1 MPEPDEEPAVPGD
14 LPGAA
19 VGRGASRRRETGPE
33 PEPERRREAGLEE
46 GSVEKDTTDTTA
58 RRPSGSAVVQGA
70 HMTYQGP
77 GVMPGLEPPNPP
89 GPASTA
95 GRAEAMPPTAGGT
108 PGGEDVPDG
117 TVPPEPPARPPVTGE
132 IVPGTPTVP
141 AAAPAVPTVPAVPTA
156 GAASAGSAVLGGAV
170 LQPQLDAFLAAHEDE
185 LIAFRRDLHMHPEL
199 GYSEHRTTRKIAERL
214 RAAGL
219 KPVILPKG
227 TGLFCDVGP
236 TDGGTVALRA
246 DIDALPLQDEK
257 EGVPYRSTVPGVAHA
272 CGHDAHT
279 SIVLGAGLFLAQQ
292 AEAGLLPGRVRLL
305 FQPAEETPGGALDVM
320 AAGGIAGVDRA
331 FALHCDPR
339 IEVGELGLRTGPI
352 TAACD
357 KVYVKVTGPG
367 GHTARPHLTADLVY
381 ALAKI
386 VTELPSALSR
396 RVDPRSSLSLVWGRV
411 SAGSVANAIPDDGIA
426 EGTVRCLDDD
436 AWHRAPEMMKALL
449 QSVAAAYDV
458 EASLEYVRGVPPTV
472 NEATSVQMF
481 RDAAAQ
487 VLDEE
492 GVVPTPQS
500 LGGEDFGW
508 YLESI
513 PGALA
518 RLGVRTPGSPGEYDL
533 HRGDF
538 DVDESCIAVGVRV
551 LSATALTALW
561 EGGRPGDTEPIEGAA
576 LA

>member
-1 MPEPDEEPAVPGD
+1 MPGPERPARPDGGPEGTA
-14 LPGAA
+14 
-19 VGRGASRRRETGPE
+19 RGASGESTGGTGASGARDDSGDAGTTGGTGTGQNTRAAGSGGAGKNSGRRPTGP
-33 PEPERRREAGLEE
+33 AL
-46 GSVEKDTTDTTA
+46 A
-58 RRPSGSAVVQGA
+58 QGA
-70 HMTYQGP
+70 HMTQPGP
-77 GVMPGLEPPNPP
+77 GVMPGLEPPTAP
-89 GPASTA
+89 GPHGPA
-95 GRAEAMPPTAGGT
+95 GSER
-108 PGGEDVPDG
+108 
-117 TVPPEPPARPPVTGE
+117 
-132 IVPGTPTVP
+132 P
-141 AAAPAVPTVPAVPTA
+141 AA
-156 GAASAGSAVLGGAV
+156 LR
-170 LQPQLDAFLAAHEDE
+170 PQLEVFLARHEEE
-185 LIAFRRDLHMHPEL
+185 LVAFRRDLHMHPEL
-199 GYSEHRTTRKIAERL
+199 GYNEHRTTARIAERL
-214 RAAGL
+214 RLAGL
-219 KPVILPKG
+219 EPRILPKG
-227 TGLFCDVGP
+227 TGLFCDIGPGDGP
-236 TDGGTVALRA
+236 TIALRA

-257 EGVPYRSTVPGVAHA
+257 EDAPYRSTAPGVAHA
-272 CGHDAHT
+272 CGHDVHT
-279 SIVLGAGLFLAQQ
+279 TMVLGAGLFLAQQ

-339 IEVGELGLRTGPI
+339 IEVGELGLRSGPI

-386 VTELPSALSR
+386 VTELPAALSR

-426 EGTVRCLDDD
+426 EGTVRCLDDE

-472 NEATSVQMF
+472 NEAASVQMF

-487 VLDEE
+487 VLEPE

-538 DVDESCIAVGVRV
+538 DVDERCIPVGVRV
-551 LSATALTALW
+551 LAATALTALW
-561 EGGRPGDTEPIEGAA
+561 DGGRPADPETVEGAT

>member
-1 MPEPDEEPAVPGD
+1 MPEPDRPQRTARPGERARAVD
-14 LPGAA
+14 RSGAA
-19 VGRGASRRRETGPE
+19 TPAGPVNARTRKSEQVAENVPENENTTGRTPF
-33 PEPERRREAGLEE
+33 
-46 GSVEKDTTDTTA
+46 
-58 RRPSGSAVVQGA
+58 GSAVAQGA
-70 HMTYQGP
+70 QMTHPGP
-77 GVMPGLEPPNPP
+77 GVMPGLEPPTAAD
-89 GPASTA
+89 PAEQ
-95 GRAEAMPPTAGGT
+95 GAGGDAARLNGAAA
-108 PGGEDVPDG
+108 PGEAASAPM
-117 TVPPEPPARPPVTGE
+117 TAP
-132 IVPGTPTVP
+132 VP
-141 AAAPAVPTVPAVPTA
+141 AAGTARPAVP
-156 GAASAGSAVLGGAV
+156 LGGAV

-185 LIAFRRDLHMHPEL
+185 LIAFRRDLHAHPEL
-199 GYSEHRTTRKIAERL
+199 GYAEHRTTAKIAERL

-219 KPVILPKG
+219 DPVILPKG
-227 TGLFCDVGP
+227 TGLFCDIGP
-236 TDGGTVALRA
+236 ADGTTVALRA
-246 DIDALPLQDEK
+246 DIDALPLPDEK
-257 EGVPYRSTVPGVAHA
+257 ENAPYRSTVPGVAHA
-272 CGHDAHT
+272 CGHDVHT
-279 SIVLGAGLFLAQQ
+279 TMVLGAGLFLAQQ

-339 IEVGELGLRTGPI
+339 IEVGQLGLRSGPI

-411 SAGSVANAIPDDGIA
+411 SAGSVANAIPDDGVA
-426 EGTVRCLDDD
+426 EGTVRCLDDE

-472 NEATSVQMF
+472 NEAASVQMF

-487 VLDEE
+487 VIDEE

-518 RLGVRTPGSPGEYDL
+518 RLGVRTPGSSGEYDL

-538 DVDESCIAVGVRV
+538 DVDERCIAVGLRV

-561 EGGRPGDTEPIEGAA
+561 EGGRPGDAESIEGAA